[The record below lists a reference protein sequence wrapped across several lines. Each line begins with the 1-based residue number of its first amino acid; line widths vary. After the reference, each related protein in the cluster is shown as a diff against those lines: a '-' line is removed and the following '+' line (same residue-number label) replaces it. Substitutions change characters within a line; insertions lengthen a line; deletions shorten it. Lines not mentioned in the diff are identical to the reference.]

1 MPLSTVSYL
10 DTTTTHNRILKMPK
24 DPKHGLGGESQERKH
39 SLIRAFSR
47 LTVPST
53 PADRVEQP
61 THAGVPADFYHAV
74 IDLSSTT
81 ITLDNKVYKVFPG
94 GISGRAD
101 PAVQELMDRYGKQ
114 FRCHGESL
122 TSRLMRYWGAGWVY
136 VKRDV
141 DAVALPKSFYLLE
154 VKEEEDVES

>member
-1 MPLSTVSYL
+1 MPLSTISYL

-24 DPKHGLGGESQERKH
+24 DPKHGLGGESQERKY
-39 SLIRAFSR
+39 SSIRAHSR
-47 LTVPST
+47 LTVS
-53 PADRVEQP
+53 ADRVEQP

-122 TSRLMRYWGAGWVY
+122 TSRLIRYYGAGWVY
-136 VKRDV
+136 VKRDEG
-141 DAVALPKSFYLLE
+141 AVELPKSFYLLE